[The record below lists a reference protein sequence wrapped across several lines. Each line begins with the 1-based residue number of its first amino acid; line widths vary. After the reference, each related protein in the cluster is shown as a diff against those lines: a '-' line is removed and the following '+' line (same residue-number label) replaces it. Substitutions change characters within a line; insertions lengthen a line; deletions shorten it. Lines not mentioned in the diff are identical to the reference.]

1 MNLTNFYKYN
11 RKKIALFVWFFI
23 FSTINLSQSYYF
35 WLKSSN
41 NTPENIEA
49 IEKNYNVNI
58 PIVSF
63 IFDPRAESDVLNSID
78 RIVEK
83 LWTNRIY
90 HFTISPDM
98 YSANDVVLWKFDS
111 KYESFFKKIKEKN
124 IHVIF
129 HIRHVFYSSF
139 LAIDC

>member
-98 YSANDVVLWKFDS
+98 YSANFQKN
-111 KYESFFKKIKEKN
+111 KRKKHTCNIPYYAWNERLTISTIK
-124 IHVIF
+124 
-129 HIRHVFYSSF
+129 
-139 LAIDC
+139 